1 MPAGTRLKGAA
12 LKLETYMHCLESNVI
27 NECDRVVYAKTFRSQ
42 LTDKELIL
50 IRYNCLYERGEKM
63 RYPVFHYNILKHLP
77 IINLLEFTEYRK
89 QLSKQ
94 EISILNDEVIEWRKQ
109 ICNLFK
115 RDNFGGKKLYKRF
128 YTYNY
133 ELSISVDNNN
143 MNYMFIIKRKVS
155 ENINEIN
162 IETVLNKFSD
172 DLLEE
177 LFVDI
182 NTEILFYSDFRIY
195 NRQKNKIYHR
205 TFSDGETSVFAIIIK
220 NVYPIIVSYFQV
232 KDPL

>member
-1 MPAGTRLKGAA
+1 
-12 LKLETYMHCLESNVI
+12 
-27 NECDRVVYAKTFRSQ
+27 
-42 LTDKELIL
+42 
-50 IRYNCLYERGEKM
+50 
-63 RYPVFHYNILKHLP
+63 
-77 IINLLEFTEYRK
+77 
-89 QLSKQ
+89 
-94 EISILNDEVIEWRKQ
+94 
-109 ICNLFK
+109 
-115 RDNFGGKKLYKRF
+115 
-128 YTYNY
+128 
-133 ELSISVDNNN
+133 